1 MIKNIKPALVR
12 RLPLLVL
19 VLTIMQPL
27 LDVLSFFLGEMG
39 SNALSTLLRMAL
51 LATVALLGF
60 ITSDRKK
67 LYILFYGAGAVFWA
81 LHVANCTRIGYQ
93 SVVQDTANFLRIISF
108 LVFTLSLITFFRQ
121 RGEAV
126 AKSMLLG
133 CGINYI
139 LFWVFT
145 LLPWAIGQPQYTYEK
160 LFVGLM
166 GWFSIPNAQSTILV
180 MAAPF
185 AVFWAYRTQKYP
197 VFLAMCLLC
206 FGLMFATGTKLTFY
220 SIFIIAGAYLFLFA
234 LQLGKKSIKYVAA
247 LLLIILLAF
256 VFRHQAPMYLREA
269 MSATSRGLY
278 NQQVEESLKKSGT
291 DKKTIETAQKKA
303 QQSSTSNKKVVQEK
317 TMEEIHRGL
326 IHVYTDTSAYG
337 EFLYDMNQRFGVY
350 RVMEAYNYSTSSTKL
365 SDFRLMKGLFSQ
377 LVWEEKDFCTRLLG
391 YEYNEFLVGDTIYD
405 LENDFPAIYY
415 FFGYIGFTLYLLFF
429 LYIAF
434 GVLRAFFQ
442 DMAAAFRAL
451 PARPPEWWRCALWA
465 LGGAW
470 QGLRRFLTVEM
481 GAAGMSF
488 LLAIIAG
495 QISGYVLRRPNV
507 TIYFAMAAAYLFYL
521 AIGQRQRKRW
531 THDA

>member
-1 MIKNIKPALVR
+1 MMKTIKQGLVR
-12 RLPLLVL
+12 RLPLVVLVL
-19 VLTIMQPL
+19 VTMQPL

-39 SNALSTLLRMAL
+39 SNAFSTLLRMAL
-51 LATVALLGF
+51 LAAVALLGF
-60 ITSDRKK
+60 IASDRKK
-67 LYILFYGAGAVFWA
+67 LYILFYSIGAVFWA
-81 LHVANCTRIGYQ
+81 LHMVNCIRIGYQ
-93 SVVQDTANFLRIISF
+93 SMVQDTANFLRIISF

-121 RGEAV
+121 GGEDI
-126 AKSMLLG
+126 AKSLLLG
-133 CGINYI
+133 CGVNYI

-145 LLPWAIGQPQYTYEK
+145 LLPWALGQPQYTYDK

-185 AVFWAYRTQKYP
+185 AIFWAYRTKKYP
-197 VFLAMCLLC
+197 VFLVMCLLC

-220 SIFIIAGAYLFLFA
+220 SIFIIAGAYLFLFV
-234 LQLGKKSIKYVAA
+234 LQQGKRSLKYVIP
-247 LLLIILLAF
+247 LFLMIVLAF
-256 VFRHQAPMYLREA
+256 GFRHQAPMYLREA

-291 DKKTIETAQKKA
+291 DKKTIETVQKKA
-303 QQSSTSNKKVVQEK
+303 QQSTTKKKASEA
-317 TMEEIHRGL
+317 TMEEVHRGL
-326 IHVYTDTSAYG
+326 IHVYTDSGAYG
-337 EFLYDMNQRFGVY
+337 EFLHDMNQRFGVY
-350 RVMEAYNYSTSSTKL
+350 RVMEAYNFSTSSTKL

-434 GVLRAFFQ
+434 GVLRAFCQ
-442 DMAAAFRAL
+442 DMAASFRAL
-451 PARPPEWWRCALWA
+451 PARPQEWWRCALWA
-465 LGGAW
+465 VGGAW

-507 TIYFAMAAAYLFYL
+507 TIYFALAAAYLFHL
-521 AIGQRQRKRW
+521 AIDQRKRW